1 MLMVGSIQKGLSPL
15 HNLNLKQT
23 AIRIASKPPF
33 HLPLACRTP
42 RLRAIFRLLRVP
54 FEKHE
59 NSVSAVTACG
69 GSPLPAVAHRLCVP
83 IHPAQKLFVP
93 LCVKNTRFIPYCH
106 YATPVPPRAP
116 LPAPRGALPLPCVIR
131 RSRRGRARWSIAG
144 PPGSRRRGARLDIPQ
159 LCRAAW
165 RCTPLPGR

>member
-1 MLMVGSIQKGLSPL
+1 MVGSIQKGLSPL

-33 HLPLACRTP
+33 HLPLARRTP

-59 NSVSAVTACG
+59 NSVSAVTACGGSPLPAG

-106 YATPVPPRAP
+106 YATHVPLAHYPCGAMGTSRPTAITPSPPLCPRPV
-116 LPAPRGALPLPCVIR
+116 V
-131 RSRRGRARWSIAG
+131 RSR
-144 PPGSRRRGARLDIPQ
+144 
-159 LCRAAW
+159 CRA
-165 RCTPLPGR
+165 